1 MSEPRLHIIICIAL
15 ISTQVSIETKT
26 QYLAAQW
33 AEHTVHHL
41 LRLKT
46 TRRVVVSF
54 AIAAFA
60 NAGDPQRRRYR
71 IVWSSTI

>member
-15 ISTQVSIETKT
+15 ITTQVSIETKKK

-33 AEHTVHHL
+33 VEHTVHHL
-41 LRLKT
+41 LLKT
-46 TRRVVVSF
+46 TRRFVVSF